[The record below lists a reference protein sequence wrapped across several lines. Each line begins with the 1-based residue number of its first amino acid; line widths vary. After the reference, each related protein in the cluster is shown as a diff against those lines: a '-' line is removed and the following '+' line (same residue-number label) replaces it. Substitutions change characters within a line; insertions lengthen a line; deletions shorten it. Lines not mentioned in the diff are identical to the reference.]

1 MTSRDFREGN
11 LFKQFSSV
19 LKWAL
24 GLDRSVKRYV
34 VLAIDSVLCVS
45 AIWLAFSLRLGVWQF
60 FTPPVLKV
68 MATTLLIFPPLFLF
82 TGTYRSIVRFAGS
95 RTILQLGTSVLILA
109 LPLVSIFTFAGV
121 SGVPR
126 TIGVLL
132 PLLFFFLLAMSRIC
146 ARYFFV
152 EILRDQGFSGDI
164 KRTLIYGAGVAGQQL
179 AISLRH
185 DRNFVLVGFVD
196 DNRRLDNQ
204 HLDGVSISHTSRLA
218 KLVKEGSV
226 DTIFLALPS
235 ISRSERKRIVN
246 RLMSLRVKVQTLP
259 SMQEL
264 VDGEVSISSM
274 RAIKIED
281 LLGRDPVAPIQSLL
295 DRTIAGKTVMVTGA
309 GGSIGS
315 ELCRQISRLRP
326 KLLVLVEMSEP
337 ALYQVERELTLL
349 RESSN
354 LSFQLDAQLL
364 NVADE
369 QAVNRLFERFRP
381 ETVFHAA
388 AYKHVP
394 LVEAN
399 VIAGL
404 RNNIIGTRN
413 TANAARRIGTANFI
427 LISTDKAV
435 RPTNVMGASKR
446 VCELI
451 LQAANGAS
459 APTRFAIVRFGNVL
473 GSSGSVVPQFE
484 RQIALGGPVT
494 LTHRDITRFFM
505 TIPEAAELVIQAG
518 AMAQGGDLFLL
529 DMGKPV
535 RIYDLALTMV
545 ELSGHVLKGP
555 ETPDGDIEIVEVGLR
570 PGEKLYEEL
579 LIDDCSEAT
588 DHVRIMRAR
597 EYHVPAAELDPQL
610 DALRQFLSLGDSHGA
625 LVILGKLVPEYKR
638 ADDKDMEAA

>member
-1 MTSRDFREGN
+1 MG
-11 LFKQFSSV
+11 
-19 LKWAL
+19 A
-24 GLDRSVKRYV
+24 
-34 VLAIDSVLCVS
+34 
-45 AIWLAFSLRLGVWQF
+45 
-60 FTPPVLKV
+60 
-68 MATTLLIFPPLFLF
+68 
-82 TGTYRSIVRFAGS
+82 
-95 RTILQLGTSVLILA
+95 SVLILS
-109 LPLVSIFTFAGV
+109 LPLISIFTFAGV

-146 ARYFFV
+146 GRYFFV

-164 KRTLIYGAGVAGQQL
+164 KRTIIYGAGVAGQQL
-179 AISLRH
+179 AVSLRH

-196 DNRRLDNQ
+196 DNRRLENQ
-204 HLDGVSISHTSRLA
+204 HLDGVSVTHTSQLS
-218 KLVKEGSV
+218 KLVKKASV

-235 ISRSERKRIVN
+235 ISRTQRKQIVD
-246 RLMSLRVKVQTLP
+246 RLMPLRVKVQTLP

-264 VDGEVSISSM
+264 VDGEASISIM
-274 RAIKIED
+274 RPIKAED
-281 LLGRDPVAPIQSLL
+281 LLGRDAVAPNQSLL
-295 DRTIAGKTVMVTGA
+295 DRTIAGKIVLVTGA

-315 ELCRQISRLRP
+315 ELCRQIARLRP

-337 ALYQVERELTLL
+337 ALYQVERELRLL
-349 RESSN
+349 RQASGLGFEI
-354 LSFQLDAQLL
+354 DAQLL
-364 NVADE
+364 NVTDTAGVE
-369 QAVNRLFERFRP
+369 RLFDRFCP
-381 ETVFHAA
+381 DTVFHAA

-399 VIAGL
+399 AISGL

-413 TANAARRIGTANFI
+413 TAKAANRAGCKNFI
-427 LISTDKAV
+427 LVSTDKAV

-451 LQAANGAS
+451 LQAEDNAGS
-459 APTRFAIVRFGNVL
+459 ATRFAIVRFGNVL

-484 RQIALGGPVT
+484 RQIAAGGPVT
-494 LTHRDITRFFM
+494 LTHRNITRFFM

-535 RIYDLALTMV
+535 KIYDLASTMV
-545 ELSGHVLKGP
+545 ELSGHSLKTP
-555 ETPDGDIEIVEVGLR
+555 ERPDGDIEIVEIGLR

-588 DHVRIMRAR
+588 DHVRILRAR
-597 EYHVPAAELDPQL
+597 EYHLPSAELDPQIESL
-610 DALRQFLSLGDSHGA
+610 QRALSAGDTGA
-625 LVILGKLVPEYKR
+625 ALELLQSLVPEYTR
-638 ADDKDMEAA
+638 MEGQP

>member
-1 MTSRDFREGN
+1 M
-11 LFKQFSSV
+11 
-19 LKWAL
+19 
-24 GLDRSVKRYV
+24 
-34 VLAIDSVLCVS
+34 
-45 AIWLAFSLRLGVWQF
+45 
-60 FTPPVLKV
+60 P
-68 MATTLLIFPPLFLF
+68 LI
-82 TGTYRSIVRFAGS
+82 
-95 RTILQLGTSVLILA
+95 
-109 LPLVSIFTFAGV
+109 SIFTFAGV

-146 ARYFFV
+146 GRYFFV

-164 KRTLIYGAGVAGQQL
+164 KRTIIYGAGVAGQQL
-179 AISLRH
+179 AVSLRH

-196 DNRRLDNQ
+196 DNRRLENQ
-204 HLDGVSISHTSRLA
+204 HLDGVSVTHTSQLS
-218 KLVKEGSV
+218 KLVKKASV

-235 ISRSERKRIVN
+235 ISRTQRKQIVD
-246 RLMSLRVKVQTLP
+246 RLMPLRVKVQTLP

-264 VDGEVSISSM
+264 VDGEASISIM
-274 RAIKIED
+274 RPIKAED
-281 LLGRDPVAPIQSLL
+281 LLGRDAVAPNQSLL
-295 DRTIAGKTVMVTGA
+295 DRTIAGKIVLVTGA

-315 ELCRQISRLRP
+315 ELCRQIARLRP

-337 ALYQVERELTLL
+337 ALYQVERELRLL
-349 RESSN
+349 RQASGLGFEI
-354 LSFQLDAQLL
+354 DAQLL
-364 NVADE
+364 NVTDTAGVE
-369 QAVNRLFERFRP
+369 RLFDRFCP
-381 ETVFHAA
+381 DTVFHAA

-399 VIAGL
+399 AISGL

-413 TANAARRIGTANFI
+413 TAKAANRAGCKNFI
-427 LISTDKAV
+427 LVSTDKAV

-451 LQAANGAS
+451 LQAEDNAGS
-459 APTRFAIVRFGNVL
+459 ATRFAIVRFGNVL

-484 RQIALGGPVT
+484 RQIAAGGPVT
-494 LTHRDITRFFM
+494 LTHRNITRFFM

-535 RIYDLALTMV
+535 KIYDLASTMV
-545 ELSGHVLKGP
+545 ELSGHSLKTP
-555 ETPDGDIEIVEVGLR
+555 ERPDGDIEIVEIGLR

-588 DHVRIMRAR
+588 DHVRILRAR
-597 EYHVPAAELDPQL
+597 EYHLPSAELDPQIESL
-610 DALRQFLSLGDSHGA
+610 QRALSAGDTGA
-625 LVILGKLVPEYKR
+625 ALELLQSLVPEYTR
-638 ADDKDMEAA
+638 MEGQP